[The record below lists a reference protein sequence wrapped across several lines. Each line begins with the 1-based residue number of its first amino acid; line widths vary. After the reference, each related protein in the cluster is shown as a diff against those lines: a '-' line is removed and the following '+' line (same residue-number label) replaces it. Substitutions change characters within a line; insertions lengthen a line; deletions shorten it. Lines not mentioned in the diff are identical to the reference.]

1 MEWQPQTTWIFAVGL
16 LEWEDPE
23 FLTSFPEAV
32 AGRFDARLVEFFQ
45 AQGVPDEQIVYLQDS
60 EATLEAIQ
68 AKLPEFLVNT
78 NEDDLLIFYFTG
90 HGGWDSAS
98 GIHYFYNYDARS
110 YDNDSYWV
118 VSSIF
123 DDIEANFN
131 GSKAL
136 ILADCCYS
144 GGIIDEVKR
153 RDTELAYA
161 CVSSSYARNLS
172 TGAWTFT
179 ESLLKG
185 LQGDP
190 AVDLDGDRHISLY
203 DFARYAELEVAFV
216 EDQKSMFVTIN
227 DFDPQMQL
235 SVVDGEIDRQIGQ
248 RIESQQEEAWYKAK
262 IIAINEDG
270 EFQVK
275 YIIDG
280 EEEWVA
286 KEQIRSYQPEM
297 FEIGAAVEAQDEN
310 QDWYPATIKKA
321 WYGLHYISYDDFDED
336 WDEWVGSDRIRAI
349 D

>member
-1 MEWQPQTTWIFAVGL
+1 MQWQPDTTWVFAVGL

-23 FLTSFPEAV
+23 FLPSFPEAV

-68 AKLPEFLVNT
+68 AKLPEFLANT

-98 GIHYFYNYDARS
+98 GTHYFYNYDARS

-185 LQGDP
+185 LQG
-190 AVDLDGDRHISLY
+190 LS
-203 DFARYAELEVAFV
+203 
-216 EDQKSMFVTIN
+216 TIEN
-227 DFDPQMQL
+227 YVQWFC
-235 SVVDGEIDRQIGQ
+235 QIQ
-248 RIESQQEEAWYKAK
+248 SR
-262 IIAINEDG
+262 
-270 EFQVK
+270 
-275 YIIDG
+275 
-280 EEEWVA
+280 
-286 KEQIRSYQPEM
+286 
-297 FEIGAAVEAQDEN
+297 
-310 QDWYPATIKKA
+310 
-321 WYGLHYISYDDFDED
+321 GL
-336 WDEWVGSDRIRAI
+336 
-349 D
+349 